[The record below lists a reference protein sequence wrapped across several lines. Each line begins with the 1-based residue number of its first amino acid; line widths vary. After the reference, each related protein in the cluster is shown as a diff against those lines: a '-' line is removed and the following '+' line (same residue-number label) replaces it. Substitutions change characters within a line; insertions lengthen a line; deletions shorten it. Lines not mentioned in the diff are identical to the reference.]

1 MNQVARTSKQI
12 GAILKR
18 QRRLLKLTQSE
29 LGAKAKLRQA
39 TISELEAGEPGASLS
54 TVFDVL
60 AALDL
65 EAVVRPRSKGSP
77 RDIEDIF

>member
-1 MNQVARTSKQI
+1 MNQIARTSKQI

-29 LGAKAKLRQA
+29 LGAKARLRQA
-39 TISELEAGEPGASLS
+39 TISELESGEPNASLG
-54 TVFDVL
+54 TVLDIL
-60 AALDL
+60 AALNL
-65 EAVVRPRSKGSP
+65 EIIIRPRSKGSP